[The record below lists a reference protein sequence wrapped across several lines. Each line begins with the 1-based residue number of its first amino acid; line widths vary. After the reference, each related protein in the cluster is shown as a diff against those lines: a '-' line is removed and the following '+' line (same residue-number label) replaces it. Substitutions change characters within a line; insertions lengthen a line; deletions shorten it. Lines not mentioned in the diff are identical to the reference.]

1 MDEKAMKVLI
11 EKLPK
16 KGMSKDCQDFIPKIA
31 EYYFKGH
38 SLSQTKEY
46 FSTHQGFADI
56 IYHRIEQIKNDGLK
70 KVSHYFG
77 KHPKDLKEDYLFA
90 NSIIEYSLKRK
101 NLEKEISKTIKLVN
115 IDIESKKNLE
125 KKYIDK
131 ENVNVKKELND
142 IARSP
147 EFYLF
152 ISEKLM
158 KD

>member
-1 MDEKAMKVLI
+1 M
-11 EKLPK
+11 
-16 KGMSKDCQDFIPKIA
+16 
-31 EYYFKGH
+31 
-38 SLSQTKEY
+38 
-46 FSTHQGFADI
+46 
-56 IYHRIEQIKNDGLK
+56 
-70 KVSHYFG
+70 
-77 KHPKDLKEDYLFA
+77 FA

-101 NLEKEISKTIKLVN
+101 NLEKEISKTIKSVN
-115 IDIESKKNLE
+115 IDRESKKNLE